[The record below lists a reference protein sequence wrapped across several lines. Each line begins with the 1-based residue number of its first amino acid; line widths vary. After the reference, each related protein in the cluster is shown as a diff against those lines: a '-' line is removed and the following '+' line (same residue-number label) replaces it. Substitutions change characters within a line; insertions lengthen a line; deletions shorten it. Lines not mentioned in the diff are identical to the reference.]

1 MAKPAIKVH
10 VQHHGN
16 MMCDYRWL
24 LVNAEW
30 MQSKSNQQPQ
40 SQWGP
45 CPTHTVVV
53 DHPDGRP
60 SQHWHNDFHLGC
72 RLYA

>member
-30 MQSKSNQQPQ
+30 MQSKSDPQPQ
-40 SQWGP
+40 S
-45 CPTHTVVV
+45 
-53 DHPDGRP
+53 
-60 SQHWHNDFHLGC
+60 HWDLAP
-72 RLYA
+72 RIQSW